1 MATKGGIPRVGV
13 ETYNTN
19 IKAPGINR
27 HTTYTKGEVEEIGD
41 FAKMNEAIQDS
52 IDDASK
58 SLGKFLQIEKERTTI
73 DPELAK
79 ELGIDPKSTYGRRD
93 YIALMK
99 KEGMSGK
106 EARQAWR
113 NSKKNIRP
121 VDDDDADPAEKAQI
135 ANEVSNEIG
144 EKAENSY
151 QKAAEDILGG
161 KNFNS
166 LSRRQK
172 MLAKRELQT
181 LAKSKQNIST
191 LMSEWAGANP
201 DDIDLEKYS
210 QHPEVRDF
218 MQYILNG
225 EGAKQDLPYTFSN
238 KNGGTIIYGPNNKEL
253 LMSDLEAGK
262 HIYATADNAQLKK
275 DVAETTKNN
284 VASLL
289 KAEDKVIKLLN
300 DQTTKPEDPAYS
312 YNRETAI
319 NDFITA
325 EFTEDMYKEVWNAE
339 MRRRF
344 ENGRYV
350 NYDPAKHKQLVKDYL
365 YEQYNNKMG
374 KQSPLLTRDP
384 EDTSNIQVDPVKGGK
399 VRVGSSSGGYKDVD
413 AALFDR
419 INRNILPAFKNML
432 QDPNVEPYGK
442 NNPLPKIDREEY
454 EAMFKD
460 AEKTSGTSK
469 NKKLNAA
476 IEADRG
482 VVQRGHNRLN
492 NAVER
497 FNAADGNINDPSLSA
512 ADRDMIKA
520 YIEYEDGF
528 DENFDLNNIFD
539 KASKV
544 KNVNFDRSDKIITL
558 DLDGERQTFDLKNPT
573 EFEEFAALV
582 IKRTGDD
589 STDGTFILKQ
599 LLFKD
604 GAQFQSYKRPL
615 TIFDKKEKDPK
626 ESQGMKDDGTI
637 QGSMNPN
644 DEK

>member
-27 HTTYTKGEVEEIGD
+27 HTTYTRGEVEEIAD
-41 FAKMNEAIQDS
+41 YSKVNQAIQRS

-73 DPELAK
+73 DPETAK
-79 ELGIDPKSTYGRRD
+79 ELGLDPESTYGRRD
-93 YIALMK
+93 YINAMK
-99 KEGMSGK
+99 MKGMSGR

-135 ANEVSNEIG
+135 ANEVANEI
-144 EKAENSY
+144 
-151 QKAAEDILGG
+151 GG

-172 MLAKRELQT
+172 ILAKRNLQK
-181 LAKSKQNIST
+181 LAQSKQNITT
-191 LMSEWAGANP
+191 LMSEWAGADP
-201 DDIDLEKYS
+201 ADIDLEKYS

-225 EGAKQDLPYTFSN
+225 EGAEQDLPYTFSN
-238 KNGGTIIYGPNNKEL
+238 DNGGTIIYGPDNKKL

-262 HIYATADNAQLKK
+262 HIYATADNKQLKK

-300 DQTTKPEDPAYS
+300 DQNTKPEDPAYS

-350 NYDPAKHKQLVKDYL
+350 NYDPAKHKELVKNYL
-365 YEQYNNKMG
+365 YEQYDNKMG
-374 KQSPLLTRDP
+374 EQSPLLTRDP

-399 VRVGSSSGGYKDVD
+399 VRLGSSSGGYKDVD

-419 INRNILPAFKNML
+419 INQNILPAFKNML
-432 QDPNVEPYGK
+432 QDPNTEPYGK

-460 AEKTSGTSK
+460 AEKTSGTPK

-544 KNVNFDRSDKIITL
+544 KNVNFDRSDKIISL

-604 GAQFQSYKRPL
+604 GAQFESYKRPL
-615 TIFDKKEKDPK
+615 KVFDKEEKEVGEND
-626 ESQGMKDDGTI
+626 E
-637 QGSMNPN
+637 MNPN

>member
-1 MATKGGIPRVGV
+1 MATKGIPRVGV

-19 IKAPGINR
+19 IKSPGINR
-27 HTTYTKGEVEEIGD
+27 HTTYTKGEVEEIAD
-41 FAKMNEAIQDS
+41 YSKVNQAIQGS

-73 DPELAK
+73 DPETAK
-79 ELGIDPKSTYGRRD
+79 ELGLDPESTYGRRD
-93 YIALMK
+93 YINAMK
-99 KEGMSGK
+99 MKGMSGK

-121 VDDDDADPAEKAQI
+121 VDDDDADPAERAQI
-135 ANEVSNEIG
+135 ANETANEIG
-144 EKAENSY
+144 EKAETSY

-172 MLAKRELQT
+172 ILAKRNLQT
-181 LAKSKQNIST
+181 LAKSKQNITT

-225 EGAKQDLPYTFSN
+225 EGAKQDLPYTFSTE
-238 KNGGTIIYGPNNKEL
+238 NGGTIMYGPDNKKL

-284 VASLL
+284 VALLL
-289 KAEDKVIKLLN
+289 KAEDKIIKSLN
-300 DQTTKPEDPAYS
+300 DQSTKPEDKDYE
-312 YNRETAI
+312 YNREQNI
-319 NDFITA
+319 RDFITA
-325 EFTEDMYKEVWNAE
+325 EFSEDMYKEVWNAE

-350 NYDPAKHKQLVKDYL
+350 NYDPVKHKQLVQNYL
-365 YEQYNNKMG
+365 YEQYDNKMG
-374 KQSPLLTRDP
+374 EQSPLLTRDM
-384 EDTSNIQVDPVKGGK
+384 DDVSNIEPVKDGK

-419 INRNILPAFKNML
+419 INKNILPAFKNML
-432 QDPNVEPYGK
+432 QDPNTEPYGK
-442 NNPLPKIDREEY
+442 NNPLPKLDRTEY

-460 AEKTSGTSK
+460 AEKTTGTPK

-476 IEADRG
+476 IEADRAG
-482 VVQRGHNRLN
+482 LQRGHNRLN
-492 NAVER
+492 NAVAR

-512 ADRDMIKA
+512 ADRDMVRA

-544 KNVNFDRSDKIITL
+544 KNVNFDRSDKIISL

-604 GAQFQSYKRPL
+604 DAQFKSYKRPL
-615 TIFDKKEKDPK
+615 KVFDKEEQEVGEND
-626 ESQGMKDDGTI
+626 E
-637 QGSMNPN
+637 MNPN

>member
-1 MATKGGIPRVGV
+1 MATKGIPRVGV

-19 IKAPGINR
+19 IKSPGINR
-27 HTTYTKGEVEEIGD
+27 HTTYTKGEVEEIAD
-41 FAKMNEAIQDS
+41 YSKVNQAIQGS

-73 DPELAK
+73 DPETAK
-79 ELGIDPKSTYGRRD
+79 ELGLDPESTYGRRD
-93 YIALMK
+93 YINAMK
-99 KEGMSGK
+99 MKGMSGK

-121 VDDDDADPAEKAQI
+121 VDDDDADPAERAQI
-135 ANEVSNEIG
+135 ANETANEIG
-144 EKAENSY
+144 EKAETSY

-172 MLAKRELQT
+172 ILAKRNLQT
-181 LAKSKQNIST
+181 LAKSKQNITT

-238 KNGGTIIYGPNNKEL
+238 ENGGTIMYGPDNKKL

-284 VASLL
+284 VALLL
-289 KAEDKVIKLLN
+289 KAEDKIIKSLN
-300 DQTTKPEDPAYS
+300 DQSTKPEDKDYE
-312 YNRETAI
+312 YNREQNI
-319 NDFITA
+319 RDFITA
-325 EFTEDMYKEVWNAE
+325 EFSEDMYKEVWNAE

-350 NYDPAKHKQLVKDYL
+350 NYDPVKHKQLVQNYL
-365 YEQYNNKMG
+365 YEQYDNKMG
-374 KQSPLLTRDP
+374 EQSPLLTRDP
-384 EDTSNIQVDPVKGGK
+384 EDTSIVQGTTKDGK

-419 INRNILPAFKNML
+419 INKNILPAFKNML
-432 QDPNVEPYGK
+432 QDPKTEPYGK
-442 NNPLPKIDREEY
+442 NNPLPKLDRTEY

-460 AEKTSGTSK
+460 AEKTSGTPK

-476 IEADRG
+476 IEADRAG
-482 VVQRGHNRLN
+482 LQRGHNRLN
-492 NAVER
+492 NAVAR

-512 ADRDMIKA
+512 ADRDMVRA

-544 KNVNFDRSDKIITL
+544 KNVNFDRSDKIISL

-604 GAQFQSYKRPL
+604 DAQFKSYKRPL
-615 TIFDKKEKDPK
+615 KVFDKEEQEVGEND
-626 ESQGMKDDGTI
+626 E
-637 QGSMNPN
+637 MNPN

>member
-1 MATKGGIPRVGV
+1 MATRTGIPRVGV

-19 IKAPGINR
+19 IKSPGINR
-27 HTTYTKGEVEEIGD
+27 HTTYTKGEVEEIGN
-41 FAKMNEAIQDS
+41 FAKMNEAIQGS

-73 DPELAK
+73 DPELAR
-79 ELGIDPKSTYGRRD
+79 ELGLDPESTYGRRD

-113 NSKKNIRP
+113 NTKKNIRP

-135 ANEVSNEIG
+135 ANETANEIG
-144 EKAENSY
+144 EKAETSY

-172 MLAKRELQT
+172 ILAKRSLQT
-181 LAKSKQNIST
+181 LAKSKQNITT
-191 LMSEWAGANP
+191 LMSEWAGADP

-225 EGAKQDLPYTFSN
+225 EGAARDLPYTFSN
-238 KNGGTIIYGPNNKEL
+238 DNGGTILYGDGKKL

-284 VASLL
+284 VATLL

-300 DQTTKPEDPAYS
+300 DQSTKPEDPAYS
-312 YNRETAI
+312 YSRETAI

-365 YEQYNNKMG
+365 YEQYDNKMG
-374 KQSPLLTRDP
+374 EQSPLLVADKENIKLREVEAI
-384 EDTSNIQVDPVKGGK
+384 EDGK
-399 VRVGSSSGGYKDVD
+399 VRVEAVGGQGYKDVD
-413 AALFDR
+413 AALYDR
-419 INRNILPAFKNML
+419 IKSSVLPFI
-432 QDPNVEPYGK
+432 VELTEVK
-442 NNPLPKIDREEY
+442 SDVVFSKDNPLPNISDSDFSDITKKISDYQADQEKPVKERKGLEPPT
-454 EAMFKD
+454 D
-460 AEKTSGTSK
+460 ASVKLIDTIKATRGIGSLLNPFEGAEDVLNDAI
-469 NKKLNAA
+469 NKANKIKQNP
-476 IEADRG
+476 
-482 VVQRGHNRLN
+482 
-492 NAVER
+492 
-497 FNAADGNINDPSLSA
+497 DGDDKLSA
-512 ADRDMIKA
+512 DEQKIVDA
-520 YIEYEDGF
+520 YLEYKGVSDNMV
-528 DENFDLNNIFD
+528 DIPDSNFDKSKKVTNAQLNKSNGTVRLFID
-539 KASKV
+539 GK
-544 KNVNFDRSDKIITL
+544 SD
-558 DLDGERQTFDLKNPT
+558 TFNLKDSQAQ
-573 EFEEFAALV
+573 EQFMALV
-582 IKRTGDD
+582 TGRTGTDMDD
-589 STDGTFILKQ
+589 ATFILRQFLRQ
-599 LLFKD
+599 LNINFDNKPALP
-604 GAQFQSYKRPL
+604 GAQK
-615 TIFDKKEKDPK
+615 
-626 ESQGMKDDGTI
+626 
-637 QGSMNPN
+637 
-644 DEK
+644 

>member
-41 FAKMNEAIQDS
+41 FAKMNEAIQGS

-106 EARQAWR
+106 EAREAWR

-135 ANEVSNEIG
+135 VNEVANEIG
-144 EKAENSY
+144 EKTENSY

-172 MLAKRELQT
+172 ILAKRSLQT
-181 LAKSKQNIST
+181 LAKSKQNITT
-191 LMSEWAGANP
+191 LMSEWAGADP
-201 DDIDLEKYS
+201 ADIDLEKYS

-218 MQYILNG
+218 MQYILSG
-225 EGAKQDLPYTFSN
+225 DGAKQAKESGVPYTFSN
-238 KNGGTIIYGPNNKEL
+238 DNGGTILYGDGKKL

-300 DQTTKPEDPAYS
+300 DQSTKPEDPAYS

-350 NYDPAKHKQLVKDYL
+350 NYDPAKHKELVKNYL
-365 YEQYNNKMG
+365 YEQYDNKMG
-374 KQSPLLTRDP
+374 EQSPLLTRDP

-399 VRVGSSSGGYKDVD
+399 VRLGSSSGGYKDVD

-419 INRNILPAFKNML
+419 INQNILPAFKNML
-432 QDPNVEPYGK
+432 QDPNTEPYGK

-460 AEKTSGTSK
+460 AEKTSGTPK

-512 ADRDMIKA
+512 GDRDMIKA

-544 KNVNFDRSDKIITL
+544 KNVNFDRSDKIISL

-604 GAQFQSYKRPL
+604 GAQFESYKRPL
-615 TIFDKKEKDPK
+615 KVFDKEEKEVGEND
-626 ESQGMKDDGTI
+626 E
-637 QGSMNPN
+637 MNPN